1 MKKILPLLLATMAAS
16 AFADETSASIN
27 TLGVL
32 RVDSPLKSTIV
43 AVPWVKL
50 SGTGTDAA
58 LSVADYVKTEN
69 LTAGDHLYVY
79 DASTEKYKV
88 WVLANGAWTPTA
100 TVDDTTMQI
109 DTAPDADKQNL
120 PLASALWLERKNPTS
135 GDPAVPVPFYLAGQ
149 VPLVAGTHPIMTGT
163 ADKPVWN
170 LVANASDSAMSLA
183 SITGGGDADEI
194 YLVNDDA
201 APSKYTKKNG
211 VWGAYRYVERTPE
224 SGKYVRQFVAATDN
238 LIAPGTGFWY
248 VSKSSTPPVI
258 P

>member
-16 AFADETSASIN
+16 AFAEETSASIN
-27 TLGVL
+27 TLGIL

-50 SGTGTDAA
+50 SGTDTNAA

-79 DASTEKYKV
+79 DASTGKYKV

-120 PLASALWLERKNPTS
+120 PLASALWLERQNPTS

-149 VPLVAGTHPIMTGT
+149 VPLAAGTHPITAGT

-170 LVANASDSAMSLA
+170 LVANSSDSAMSLA

-201 APSKYTKKNG
+201 APTKFYKKNG
-211 VWGAYRYVERTPE
+211 VWGSDEYVQSRPGRYTL
-224 SGKYVRQFVAATDN
+224 KFVAATVEN
-238 LIAPGTGFWY
+238 HPIPAGTGFWY
-248 VSKSSTPPVI
+248 VSKSSTAPVI